1 MIKPAADP
9 VACSARLAI
18 TLVLVLV
25 ATVAACTGGDAPS
38 TPSTGGS
45 SSPVEKGPCGGE
57 PSTLRPIEHVVVIM
71 EENLSIGSLLGDP
84 GSRHDR
90 RAPFLNRIAR
100 TCGLA
105 TEYRA
110 LTQPS
115 HPNYIGAVSGDTH
128 IPRSCHVIRCI
139 LRELDEQSIF
149 GQLQE
154 AGLSWRVYVES
165 MSTPCRQDSDDLY
178 ELGHNPAAWFL
189 PIRDEC
195 LRSNVD
201 FDALDHDLRGGRLP
215 SFTWIVP
222 NEDHNMHTSSGG
234 PDRRITMADT
244 WLRQLMTRLVDS
256 PEYADGSVVVIVT
269 WDEGDLSGVPF
280 NRDCLR
286 PALAG
291 DESCHVATIIVS
303 QWVRPGTTSDAPFSH
318 YSVLKTSERL
328 LGLPLLLHARD
339 PKVPDLISDFGL
351 RGGG

>member
-1 MIKPAADP
+1 MTEPVADP
-9 VACSARLAI
+9 VARSARFAI
-18 TLVLVLV
+18 GLLVM
-25 ATVAACTGGDAPS
+25 ATVAACTGGDPPA

-45 SSPVEKGPCGGE
+45 HAPVETGPCGGD
-57 PSTLRPIEHVVVIM
+57 PSALRPIEHVVVIM

-84 GSRHDR
+84 GSRHNR

-115 HPNYIGAVSGDTH
+115 HPNYIGTVSGDTH
-128 IPRSCHVIRCI
+128 IPRSCHVILCI
-139 LRELDEQSIF
+139 LRELDEPSIF

-165 MSTPCRQDSDDLY
+165 MSTPCRQESNDLY

-189 PIRDEC
+189 PIRNEC

-201 FDALDHDLRGGRLP
+201 LDELDHDLPAGRLP
-215 SFTWIVP
+215 NFAWIVP
-222 NEDHNMHTSSGG
+222 NEDHNMHTSAGG
-234 PDRRITMADT
+234 SDRRITSADT
-244 WLRQLMTRLVDS
+244 WLRGLVTRLVAS
-256 PEYADGSVVVIVT
+256 PEYADGSMVVIIT
-269 WDEGDLSGVPF
+269 WDEGDLSGAPF

-286 PALAG
+286 PALSR
-291 DESCHVATIIVS
+291 DESCHVATMIVS
-303 QWVRPGTTSDAPFSH
+303 RWVQPGTQSDSPFSH
-318 YSVLKTSERL
+318 YSILKTSERL
-328 LGLPLLLHARD
+328 LGLPLLMHARD
-339 PKVPDLISDFGL
+339 PDVRDLIEDFGL

>member
-1 MIKPAADP
+1 MMQPVADP
-9 VACSARLAI
+9 VARSARVAI
-18 TLVLVLV
+18 ALVVV
-25 ATVAACTGGDAPS
+25 AATAACTGGDAPP
-38 TPSTGGS
+38 TPSTRVS
-45 SSPVEKGPCGGE
+45 SSPAETGPCGGD

-84 GSRHDR
+84 GFPHDR
-90 RAPFLNRIAR
+90 RAPYLNRIAR

-115 HPNYIGAVSGDTH
+115 HPNYIGAVAGDTH

-178 ELGHNPAAWFL
+178 EVGHNPAAWFL

-201 FDALDHDLRGGRLP
+201 FVELDRDLRAHRLP
-215 SFTWIVP
+215 SFAWIVP
-222 NEDHNMHTSSGG
+222 NEDHNMHTSVGG
-234 PDRRITMADT
+234 SDRRITSADT
-244 WLRQLMTRLVDS
+244 WLRQLMTRLVAS
-256 PEYADGSVVVIVT
+256 PEYADGSMVVIIT
-269 WDEGDLSGVPF
+269 WDEGDLSGARF

-286 PALAG
+286 LVLAG
-291 DESCHVATIIVS
+291 DESCHVATIVVS
-303 QWVRPGTTSDAPFSH
+303 KWVRPGTTSDAPLSH
-318 YSVLKTSERL
+318 YSVLKTAERL

-339 PKVPDLISDFGL
+339 ATVPDLISEFGL